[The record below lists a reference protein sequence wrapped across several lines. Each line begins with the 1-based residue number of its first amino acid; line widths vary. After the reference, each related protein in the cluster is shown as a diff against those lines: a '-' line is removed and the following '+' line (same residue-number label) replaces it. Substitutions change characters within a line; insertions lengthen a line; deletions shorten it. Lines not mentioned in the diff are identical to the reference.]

1 MTLGCL
7 QLGAWINLLV
17 PIPNAAITGNKGE
30 LSVMV
35 KTATGSSAG
44 YANTVVQHLLTLLLP
59 PPSIEPWQRK
69 KPQKGI
75 KSQRGQGEMY
85 GEVKRAQTLS
95 LTRTAVLGLDELAR
109 SRGISRSE
117 LVEQVGRGIIPLPS
131 V

>member
-1 MTLGCL
+1 MVTIRDMNKPTCSNSQCSYYRQQGRIVRNGKDRHGQQRWLCKHC
-7 QLGAWINLLV
+7 GATFTYT
-17 PIPNAAITGNKGE
+17 P
-30 LSVMV
+30 S
-35 KTATGSSAG
+35 
-44 YANTVVQHLLTLLLP
+44 P

-85 GEVKRAQTLS
+85 DEVKRPQTLS
-95 LTRTAVLGLDELAR
+95 LTRTAVFGLDELAR
-109 SRGISRSE
+109 ERGISRSE